1 MYMYIY
7 IYIYI
12 YTKTITWCS
21 LMIYC
26 KITISEIAHSF
37 TSDDRNVFVSGTVC
51 LLDEKKLKQ
60 RFL

>member
-1 MYMYIY
+1 
-7 IYIYI
+7 
-12 YTKTITWCS
+12 
-21 LMIYC
+21 MIYC